1 MGGSSAGSSVPR
13 FSDMDDTRRFAR
25 RRSSCNR
32 TRRSLTRHIVSAR
45 RLDRGAS
52 TQHPQSRRSTRPDPP
67 AIQFERRQ
75 NTTANQDRF
84 GDLVDFAALSRYFGG
99 ALPRIWSTL
108 PRDAWARPPWTARA
122 IAGRPMLEVRATHF
136 ATTPG
141 PRTLVCELYP
151 GILVA
156 EKYGICTVLTYGN
169 LVELLPPRSDDRL
182 GMTSGQ
188 AVFAALQFGRQMS
201 SSTRTWSPPQ
211 WVRGRT

>member
-1 MGGSSAGSSVPR
+1 
-13 FSDMDDTRRFAR
+13 MDRACYRGTAHAR
-25 RRSSCNR
+25 GEG
-32 TRRSLTRHIVSAR
+32 H
-45 RLDRGAS
+45 
-52 TQHPQSRRSTRPDPP
+52 
-67 AIQFERRQ
+67 
-75 NTTANQDRF
+75 
-84 GDLVDFAALSRYFGG
+84 
-99 ALPRIWSTL
+99 TL
-108 PRDAWARPPWTARA
+108 RDHA
-122 IAGRPMLEVRATHF
+122 
-136 ATTPG
+136 G